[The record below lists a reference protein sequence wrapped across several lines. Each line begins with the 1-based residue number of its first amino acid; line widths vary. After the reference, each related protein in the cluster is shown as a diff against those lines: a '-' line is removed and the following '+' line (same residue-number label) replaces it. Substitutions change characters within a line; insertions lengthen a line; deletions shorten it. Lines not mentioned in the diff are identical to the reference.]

1 MIVALGITW
10 TLDGTE
16 ITVAA
21 SIADRLRNANALA
34 FTTQEVGLA
43 ASLYL
48 AGEVVGALVFGR
60 LADRLGRRRLFLVTL
75 GIYLAGNALTAV
87 SFNFLFFAV
96 TRVVAGMGIGGEY
109 AAINS
114 AIDELIPSR
123 YRGRA
128 DIAVNGTYWLG
139 AMIGSAAN
147 FLFLDP
153 RLIPIDL
160 GWRLALLIGPAV
172 GLLIWPLRRHLPES
186 PRWLLTHGHPEEA
199 ERVVAEIERELQ
211 ERGTPLPPVDEDRA
225 VEVVDRVD
233 LGYLG
238 LLRMLLRDYRR
249 RAVVGFMLMATQAFL
264 YNAIFFTYAL
274 ILTDFYRVPGS
285 TVSLYIFPFAVGNL
299 LGPLLLGRLFDTVGR
314 RRMIGGTY
322 AASGALLF
330 VTGWLFQA
338 GALNAG
344 TQTLLWCAI
353 FFVASA
359 AASSAYLTVS
369 EIFPLEIRAQA
380 IAFFFAI
387 SMLCGGVIAPWLF
400 ATLIQGADPGRVFA
414 GYALAAGLMIL
425 GGIVE
430 FVWGVDAEGRSLE
443 EIARPLSIRPL
454 RRLRRLAGE
463 VVASGVT
470 GGLHPHVRRTRR
482 GT

>member
-1 MIVALGITW
+1 
-10 TLDGTE
+10 
-16 ITVAA
+16 
-21 SIADRLRNANALA
+21 
-34 FTTQEVGLA
+34 
-43 ASLYL
+43 
-48 AGEVVGALVFGR
+48 
-60 LADRLGRRRLFLVTL
+60 
-75 GIYLAGNALTAV
+75 
-87 SFNFLFFAV
+87 
-96 TRVVAGMGIGGEY
+96 
-109 AAINS
+109 
-114 AIDELIPSR
+114 
-123 YRGRA
+123 
-128 DIAVNGTYWLG
+128 
-139 AMIGSAAN
+139 
-147 FLFLDP
+147 
-153 RLIPIDL
+153 
-160 GWRLALLIGPAV
+160 
-172 GLLIWPLRRHLPES
+172 
-186 PRWLLTHGHPEEA
+186 
-199 ERVVAEIERELQ
+199 
-211 ERGTPLPPVDEDRA
+211 
-225 VEVVDRVD
+225 
-233 LGYLG
+233 
-238 LLRMLLRDYRR
+238 
-249 RAVVGFMLMATQAFL
+249 MATQAFL

-322 AASGALLF
+322 AVSGALLF

-387 SMLCGGVIAPWLF
+387 SMLFGGVIAPWLF

-454 RRLRRLAGE
+454 RRLRRLASE

-470 GGLHPHVRRTRR
+470 GGLHPHVRRTKR